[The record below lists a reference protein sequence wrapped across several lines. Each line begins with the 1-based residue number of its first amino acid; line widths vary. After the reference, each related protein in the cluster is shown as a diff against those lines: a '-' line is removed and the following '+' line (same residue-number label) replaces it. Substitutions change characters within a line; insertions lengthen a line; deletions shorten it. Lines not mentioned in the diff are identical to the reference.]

1 MSKNYNGEAM
11 TIKKAQRVRFTFA
24 DPVPFTRDGEPGG
37 VHTDVTIENSRAAVR
52 IIV

>member
-1 MSKNYNGEAM
+1 MM
-11 TIKKAQRVRFTFA
+11 TIAKASSVRFTFA

-37 VHTDVTIENSRAAVR
+37 VHTDVRIQNSRAAVR